1 MNNNFSQDVAIQYF
15 GDGIDLCQN
24 VDEEIQKINEIEKD
38 LSELLKNIRTKRQLF
53 KGKSLYIIWL
63 LFFLIFLILSLP
75 TFLINNTMFLLSL
88 PLSILF
94 VFILKVYYE
103 KKLLYKYE
111 KLYRDAIQKHI
122 SLINELLES
131 LMLYR
136 DSYDE
141 VLKNIPE
148 KTRHPIALQIMQESL
163 ISDFSQDVQTAVMF
177 YKERY
182 EKLKNI
188 SDESV
193 QPLLKKISLSETTE
207 DDRLIILQ
215 NLEKKISLYNKNNA

>member
-24 VDEEIQKINEIEKD
+24 VDEEIQKIKEIEKD